1 MVNSGAAAALR
12 GYRLQTLY
20 ILSRLM
26 NAEGR
31 EHLFRP
37 EGKEDLDIYTSD
49 GQLLETVQVKA
60 ITDSLTLSDFSPKED
75 SAFFKRSL
83 SNLKANP
90 DSTIRVVSFGPIGR
104 R

>member
-1 MVNSGAAAALR
+1 MSESGGSAALR

-26 NAEGR
+26 NAESH

-60 ITDSLTLSDFSPKED
+60 YTPSLTLSDFFP
-75 SAFFKRSL
+75 
-83 SNLKANP
+83 
-90 DSTIRVVSFGPIGR
+90 
-104 R
+104 